1 MSDAGEG
8 LIDADARIQERM
20 EELERDRMQ
29 AKKKDNRDPEKVRA
43 LESLRLAKTELE
55 RQFQATQHDGRR
67 AQLKQAI
74 SEVERRMADAEAVLQ
89 KS

>member
-29 AKKKDNRDPEKVRA
+29 SKKKDTRDPEKVRSF
-43 LESLRLAKTELE
+43 ESLRLAKTELE

-67 AQLKQAI
+67 AQLTQAI
-74 SEVERRMADAEAVLQ
+74 GEVERRMAEMSAAF
-89 KS
+89 K

>member
-20 EELERDRMQ
+20 EELERDRRQ
-29 AKKKDNRDPEKVRA
+29 SKKKETRDPEKVRA
-43 LESLRLAKTELE
+43 LESLRLARTELE
-55 RQFQATQHDGRR
+55 RQLQATQHDGRR

-74 SEVERRMADAEAVLQ
+74 EEVDRRMAEATAALQ
-89 KS
+89 